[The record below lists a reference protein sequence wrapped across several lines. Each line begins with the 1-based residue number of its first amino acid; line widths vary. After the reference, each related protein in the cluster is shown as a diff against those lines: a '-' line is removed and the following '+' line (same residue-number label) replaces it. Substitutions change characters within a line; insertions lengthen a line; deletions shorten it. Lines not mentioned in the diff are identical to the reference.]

1 MKLHAAD
8 DFKLVAINSYDEPEA
23 VRKGIEDFGIEYTV
37 VVQDQSAPICEAY
50 RVQAFPTY
58 LVLDWEGRIR
68 ATPNSSEALDQVVEE
83 LLQELRSQGDG

>member
-1 MKLHAAD
+1 VKLHAD
-8 DFKLVAINSYDEPEA
+8 DEFELVAINSYDEPDA

-37 VVQDQSAPICEAY
+37 VMQEQSAPICKAY

-68 ATPNSSEALDQVVEE
+68 AWPGSPEALDELVED